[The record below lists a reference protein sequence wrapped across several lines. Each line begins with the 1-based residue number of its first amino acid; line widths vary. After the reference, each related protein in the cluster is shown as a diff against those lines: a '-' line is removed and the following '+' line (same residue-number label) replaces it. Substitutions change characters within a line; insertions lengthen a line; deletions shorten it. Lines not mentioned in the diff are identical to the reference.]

1 MIDSERY
8 YGSRYP
14 LRRILANI
22 TQAGFTRPRHF
33 RTVDHSYWYFFLL
46 DVAL

>member
-22 TQAGFTRPRHF
+22 TQAGFTRPRYF
-33 RTVDHSYWYFFLL
+33 RIVDRSYWHLFFL
-46 DVAL
+46 DVAQ